1 MMIKPQAPSLHLGEI
16 RVITQEE
23 FPKIMEQALDG
34 EEMYAF
40 HFKQVDFGDAFMER
54 VDWKDCLFEN
64 CKLQNVKAN
73 GSYFSD
79 ISFSGCDFS
88 GANLSDCV
96 FSKARLQGCKLI
108 GTNLYACGLRDVLFS
123 ETVGDYA
130 VFTKSR
136 IKTVLFQECK
146 FPYASLDELTG
157 RSFAFECCILHSVNF
172 YNTPLNGIDLTDSDI
187 TSAMFTDRELRGAK
201 VTSLQACELA
211 KLLGVVIV
219 D

>member
-1 MMIKPQAPSLHLGEI
+1 MIKPQAPSFHLGEI
-16 RVITQEE
+16 RIITQEG
-23 FPKIMEQALDG
+23 FPQIMEQALDK

-40 HFKQVDFGDAFMER
+40 HFKQVDFGEAFMER
-54 VDWKDCLFEN
+54 VDWKGCLFES

-146 FPYASLDELTG
+146 LPYASLDGLTG
-157 RSFAFECCILHSVNF
+157 RSFAFECCILHSVNY

-187 TSAMFTDRELRGAK
+187 TAAMFTDRELRGAK

>member
-1 MMIKPQAPSLHLGEI
+1 MMIKPQAPSFHLGEFRI
-16 RVITQEE
+16 ITQEG
-23 FPKIMEQALDG
+23 FPQIMEQALDK
-34 EEMYAF
+34 EEMCAF
-40 HFKQVDFGDAFMER
+40 HFKQVDFGEALMER
-54 VDWKDCLFEN
+54 VDWKNCLFES

-73 GSYFSD
+73 
-79 ISFSGCDFS
+79 GCDFS

-187 TSAMFTDRELRGAK
+187 SSAMFTDRELRGAK